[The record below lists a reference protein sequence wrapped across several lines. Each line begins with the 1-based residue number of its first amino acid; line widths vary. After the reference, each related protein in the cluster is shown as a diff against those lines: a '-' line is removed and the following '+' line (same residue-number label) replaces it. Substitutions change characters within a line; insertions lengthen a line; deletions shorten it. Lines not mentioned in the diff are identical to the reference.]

1 MIVTLSKEEC
11 ERLNVSTAL
20 NSSLECLA
28 HAPQLT
34 YATSVKAAVLA
45 VLAAASLLAN
55 VATII
60 SIHRHRKH
68 RVSSVYRLILHLSI
82 ADLFVTFFCL
92 AGESV
97 WSYTVGWYAGNV
109 GCKLFKF
116 MQMFALHLST
126 FVLVLIGVDRFVA
139 VRYPLNCLTTTTCN
153 RYIACAWILSALCS
167 FPQVSLNFL
176 LKEILLCLF
185 LMVADVNL
193 LCYLCIPI
201 LTF

>member
-1 MIVTLSKEEC
+1 MIVTLPKEEC
-11 ERLNVSTAL
+11 ERLNLSTEI
-20 NSSLECLA
+20 NSTIQCLS

-97 WSYTVGWYAGNV
+97 WSYTVGWYAGNI

-167 FPQVSLNFL
+167 FPQVSLLYFHSPGHIC
-176 LKEILLCLF
+176 EF
-185 LMVADVNL
+185 V
-193 LCYLCIPI
+193 
-201 LTF
+201 